1 MNGNFTNSL
10 NINVQTLIEILT
22 WIKKYYNLL
31 LMDLVVFS
39 TGQLCRFN
47 HAAIL
52 IGSMDLGCFR
62 GFRYLGSSDLAHF
75 AAGAN
80 SKIVPKLW

>member
-1 MNGNFTNSL
+1 
-10 NINVQTLIEILT
+10 
-22 WIKKYYNLL
+22 
-31 LMDLVVFS
+31 MDLVVFS

-80 SKIVPKLW
+80 SKIVPKL